1 MANRNARAKPS
12 DEEAAQRRTASR
24 VARLADDALNV
35 LNAGD
40 VRKVRKHLEAVRGT
54 VVETAK
60 DVRTWRKIVWLVD
73 DALAALE
80 AENVN
85 KVREY
90 LAAIRGVALCAEEV

>member
-1 MANRNARAKPS
+1 MANRNAAAKPS
-12 DEEAAQRRTASR
+12 DEEAAQRRMSSR
-24 VARLADDALNV
+24 VARLADDALTI

-40 VRKVRKHLEAVRGT
+40 VGKVRKHLEAIRDT

-60 DVRTWRKIVWLVD
+60 DVRTWRKMVWLAD

-80 AENVN
+80 AKNIN